1 MPTTQNIPKVS
12 IIMNC
17 YNCSKYLREAIDSV
31 YAQTFTNWEIIFW
44 DNAST
49 DNSSNIA
56 KSYDAKL
63 RYFCSDK
70 TTPLGNARN
79 LAVQQARGEYIAF
92 LDCDDLWLPEKLK
105 YQVDLLDNK
114 PELMLVFSNDY
125 IVDHM
130 GNILKSAFDNQKPER
145 GNVFIELLLSRNFI
159 QLLTVIIRKKVL
171 DEVGLF
177 NSNYKSAEEYDLF
190 LKITYLH
197 PIDYVDM
204 PLAKYRLHEINL
216 SRNLSIGIKE
226 DLEIMDEW
234 SKKYPEIKKEYFLR
248 LLIKK
253 MRLYRALYY
262 YNIITHAHLPKRF
275 IKFY

>member
-12 IIMNC
+12 VIMNC

-63 RYFCSDK
+63 HYFCSDK
-70 TTPLGNARN
+70 TTPLGKARN
-79 LAVQQARGEYIAF
+79 LAVQQAQGEYIAF

-105 YQVDLLDNK
+105 LQINLLDNK
-114 PELMLVFSNDY
+114 PEVMLVFSNNY

-130 GNILKSAFDNQKPER
+130 GNILKNAFDNQKPER

-171 DEVGLF
+171 NEVGLF

-190 LKITYLH
+190 LKIADLH
-197 PIDYVDM
+197 PIDYIDL
-204 PLAKYRLHEINL
+204 PLAKYRLHENNL

-226 DLEIMDEW
+226 DLEIMDSWLE
-234 SKKYPEIKKEYFLR
+234 KYPELKKECFNRLFL
-248 LLIKK
+248 KK
-253 MRLYRALYY
+253 MRLYRALYF
-262 YNIITHAHLPKRF
+262 YNIITYAHLPKRL